1 MNRIL
6 KFFLNPF
13 RNELVISLWEFFI
26 LIYAVDCI
34 TWLQKQNYAYC
45 FYVGAHDFLTAYL
58 LTLLVG
64 IVPLRFRSDAR
75 RFLKSIL
82 CCFLVVDLFCM
93 INFHTA
99 FNEDIAAIVR
109 GTNINEAKEFFQTF
123 LSVES
128 MLLVMGGMGTL
139 LLVLHLVKSR
149 VQQLLSYSFPCQRSN
164 RIFLAFHALA
174 VVASILLMVRNPIW
188 GETVLGKFYNLFSQ
202 ESVPNLKDYY
212 THPVL
217 EQTDSLQPENI
228 VLIIGESLSK
238 GHTSLY
244 GYEKETNPF
253 LTKLKEEQLLYTFSK
268 VQSAEIGTIAAFKSI
283 MAAWKPAYEDSVKW
297 FECCTLPEIMQT
309 AGYATHWI
317 SNQSARGLFDNIIGE
332 YAALC
337 DTSLFAGNKFS
348 GLDRKTLDEETI
360 ALARP
365 FVQDSISRQKSW
377 YVIHLMG
384 NHFDFKQRYPAHYAK
399 FTPSDYTAYPEPQ
412 RQKRSEYDN
421 SVLYNDSVVYELMNL
436 FSEKEALVFYFPDHG
451 LDIYK
456 SSPSYIGHGKAN
468 DAISVKVAKQIPFMV
483 YASPSYQQ
491 RFPQTMKCIKEHVD
505 TPFETDQMIRMIMK
519 VAGVKFK
526 EK

>member
-174 VVASILLMVRNPIW
+174 VV
-188 GETVLGKFYNLFSQ
+188 
-202 ESVPNLKDYY
+202 
-212 THPVL
+212 
-217 EQTDSLQPENI
+217 
-228 VLIIGESLSK
+228 
-238 GHTSLY
+238 
-244 GYEKETNPF
+244 
-253 LTKLKEEQLLYTFSK
+253 
-268 VQSAEIGTIAAFKSI
+268 
-283 MAAWKPAYEDSVKW
+283 
-297 FECCTLPEIMQT
+297 
-309 AGYATHWI
+309 
-317 SNQSARGLFDNIIGE
+317 
-332 YAALC
+332 
-337 DTSLFAGNKFS
+337 
-348 GLDRKTLDEETI
+348 
-360 ALARP
+360 
-365 FVQDSISRQKSW
+365 
-377 YVIHLMG
+377 
-384 NHFDFKQRYPAHYAK
+384 
-399 FTPSDYTAYPEPQ
+399 
-412 RQKRSEYDN
+412 
-421 SVLYNDSVVYELMNL
+421 
-436 FSEKEALVFYFPDHG
+436 
-451 LDIYK
+451 
-456 SSPSYIGHGKAN
+456 
-468 DAISVKVAKQIPFMV
+468 
-483 YASPSYQQ
+483 
-491 RFPQTMKCIKEHVD
+491 
-505 TPFETDQMIRMIMK
+505 
-519 VAGVKFK
+519 
-526 EK
+526 

>member
-13 RNELVISLWEFFI
+13 RNELVISLWEFFV

-45 FYVGAHDFLTAYL
+45 FYVGTHDILTAYL

-64 IVPLRFRSDAR
+64 IVPLRFQSDVR
-75 RFLKSIL
+75 RFLKGIL

-109 GTNINEAKEFFQTF
+109 GTNINEAREFFQTF
-123 LSVES
+123 FSVES
-128 MLLVMGGMGTL
+128 L
-139 LLVLHLVKSR
+139 LLVVLGMGILSLVLHWAKDRLRKT
-149 VQQLLSYSFPCQRSN
+149 LSHSFTSLRSN
-164 RIFLAFHALA
+164 RIFLGIHIFVVLA
-174 VVASILLMVRNPIW
+174 SVLLVVRNPIW
-188 GETVLGKFYNLFSQ
+188 GETVFGKFYNLVSQ
-202 ESVPNLKDYY
+202 KSVPNLKDYY
-212 THPVL
+212 SHPVL

-228 VLIIGESLSK
+228 VLIIGESLSR
-238 GHTSLY
+238 GNTSLY
-244 GYEKETNPF
+244 GYEKETNPY
-253 LTKLKEEQLLYTFSK
+253 LTRLKEEQLLYTFSK
-268 VQSAEIGTIAAFKSI
+268 VQSADIGTIGAFKSI
-283 MAAWKPAYEDSVKW
+283 MAAWKPAYKDSVEW

-309 AGYATHWI
+309 AGYATRWV

-360 ALARP
+360 VLARP
-365 FVQDSISRQKSW
+365 FVQNCTSRQKSW

-399 FTPSDYTAYPEPQ
+399 FKPSDYTTYPEPQ
-412 RQKRSEYDN
+412 RQKRAEYDN

-436 FSEKEALVFYFPDHG
+436 FVEKEALVFYFPDHG

-468 DAISVKVAKQIPFMV
+468 DAISVKAAKKIPFMI

-491 RFPQTMKCIKEHVD
+491 RFPHTMKWIKEHVD
-505 TPFETDQMIRMIMK
+505 TPFETDQMIRMVMK

-526 EK
+526 GK